1 MGWGITTG
9 NLAGLFRGVLPD
21 PAARRQF
28 DGLPFRTRRGMVPDG
43 RVTLRMAELFVELK
57 FLHWGTTTHSDAH
70 LRHASRCRS
79 VTVRAAKVHGEY
91 VKKASDLDAKFCG
104 TSAAERPGPVESRL
118 AAFGTVRPVVV
129 GHYGELSPFFE
140 ELIDAA
146 ADSGAEKHW
155 RRMRCD
161 SPAIARGFIVQ
172 MLRRSWGMAAFRA
185 NARLVTRR
193 LQHIRGTAVPMYA
206 DPLSRARRRF
216 RRRRDYASEQHGR
229 NRRSR
234 GIFGGRRSAPQ

>member
-1 MGWGITTG
+1 
-9 NLAGLFRGVLPD
+9 
-21 PAARRQF
+21 
-28 DGLPFRTRRGMVPDG
+28 MVPDG

-57 FLHWGTTTHSDAH
+57 FLHWGTTTYSDAH

-118 AAFGTVRPVVV
+118 AAFGTVRPMVV
-129 GHYGELSPFFE
+129 GHYGELSPFLE

-146 ADSGAEKHW
+146 DDSGAEKHW

-161 SPAIARGFIVQ
+161 SPAIARGFIAQ
-172 MLRRSWGMAAFRA
+172 MLRRSWGMGAL
-185 NARLVTRR
+185 ARLVTRV
-193 LQHIRGTAVPMYA
+193 RGAAVPNVLAFCLARVTVLGAAAVVLTSSTAVVAFRSHP
-206 DPLSRARRRF
+206 PRR
-216 RRRRDYASEQHGR
+216 GR
-229 NRRSR
+229 KT
-234 GIFGGRRSAPQ
+234 GAWCVFHVTVP

>member
-1 MGWGITTG
+1 M
-9 NLAGLFRGVLPD
+9 
-21 PAARRQF
+21 
-28 DGLPFRTRRGMVPDG
+28 
-43 RVTLRMAELFVELK
+43 
-57 FLHWGTTTHSDAH
+57 
-70 LRHASRCRS
+70 
-79 VTVRAAKVHGEY
+79 
-91 VKKASDLDAKFCG
+91 
-104 TSAAERPGPVESRL
+104 
-118 AAFGTVRPVVV
+118 VV

-172 MLRRSWGMAAFRA
+172 MLRRPWGMAAFRA

-216 RRRRDYASEQHGR
+216 RRRRDYASEQYGR
-229 NRRSR
+229 NRRSEGLPR
-234 GIFGGRRSAPQ
+234 GRRSAPQ

>member
-1 MGWGITTG
+1 M
-9 NLAGLFRGVLPD
+9 
-21 PAARRQF
+21 
-28 DGLPFRTRRGMVPDG
+28 
-43 RVTLRMAELFVELK
+43 
-57 FLHWGTTTHSDAH
+57 
-70 LRHASRCRS
+70 
-79 VTVRAAKVHGEY
+79 
-91 VKKASDLDAKFCG
+91 
-104 TSAAERPGPVESRL
+104 
-118 AAFGTVRPVVV
+118 
-129 GHYGELSPFFE
+129 

-216 RRRRDYASEQHGR
+216 RRRRDYASEQYGR
-229 NRRSR
+229 NRRSEGLPR
-234 GIFGGRRSAPQ
+234 GGRCGPHWLFAGGCACSVYFVISNLHPPPDPKKKNGPTQACLYSPTPF